1 MMYLSVDGDQN
12 IRGELVRDYYRS
24 GLQEQFGALGY
35 PPVRPESMTTLND
48 SAAFDVSIDLVKKE
62 LLQAMPYSD
71 QTSFLSEFYQ
81 LEEYQRRIENMR
93 QRNMIIQEVLNDL

>member
-1 MMYLSVDGDQN
+1 
-12 IRGELVRDYYRS
+12 
-24 GLQEQFGALGY
+24 
-35 PPVRPESMTTLND
+35 MTTLND
-48 SAAFDVSIDLVKKE
+48 SATFDVSIDLVKKE